1 MTYEQI
7 RRGFEEDW
15 WKQHKRLRNNGLY
28 LGSIEHFRDTFP
40 SEEDVISQRV
50 EMVTPRYEQEPGGA
64 QYSHA
69 ARIPENWMS

>member
-1 MTYEQI
+1 MTYGQI
-7 RRGFEEDW
+7 KRGFEEDW
-15 WKQHKRLRNNGLY
+15 WKQHRRLRNNGLY

-40 SEEDVISQRV
+40 SEQDVVEQRV

-69 ARIPENWMS
+69 ARIPEHWMP